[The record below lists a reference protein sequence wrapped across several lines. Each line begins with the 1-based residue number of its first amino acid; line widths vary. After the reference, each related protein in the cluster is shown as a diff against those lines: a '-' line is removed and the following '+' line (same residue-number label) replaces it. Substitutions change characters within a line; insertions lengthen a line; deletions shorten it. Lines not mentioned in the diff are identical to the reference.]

1 LRVNGKWVLQQRNGN
16 CFMRGGVE
24 QLGGIVVREVSMIEA
39 VIVSAVRTPVGRAY
53 KGSLRATR
61 PDDLA
66 ALAIKEALARVPGL
80 DAKEVDDVILG
91 CAMPEG
97 EQGMNVA
104 RIAALRAGLPVET
117 SAMTINRFC
126 SSGLQAIALGAE
138 RIRGASADVILAGGT
153 ESMSLVPMGGNKIS
167 PNPWL
172 VDHYPDAYIN
182 MGLGTENIARKFGI
196 TREQADAFSAES
208 HKKALAAISAGNF
221 KDETIPV
228 EVNITAVSSNGNGA
242 SSKLKVAAKSAT
254 QTFVFHTDEL
264 PRADTSLEILAKL
277 KPAFHLKGTVTAGN
291 SSPMSD
297 GAAACVIM
305 SDSRA
310 KALGLKPLARFVAYA
325 TAGCPPEEFGMGP
338 VFAIPKALKLAG
350 LSLGDISV
358 IELNE
363 AFAAQSLAVIQEA
376 GLDAGRVNPNGGAIA
391 LGHPLG
397 CTGAKLTAT
406 LIRDLQRKNARYGM
420 VTMCIGG
427 GMGAAGIFE
436 RV

>member
-1 LRVNGKWVLQQRNGN
+1 
-16 CFMRGGVE
+16 MP
-24 QLGGIVVREVSMIEA
+24 EA

-53 KGSLRATR
+53 KGSLRSSR

-66 ALAIKEALARVPGL
+66 AMAIKEALARVSGIDPQ
-80 DAKEVDDVILG
+80 EIDDVILG

-126 SSGLQAIALGAE
+126 SSGLQAIALAAE
-138 RIRGASADVILAGGT
+138 RIRGGSAEAIIAGGT

-172 VDHYPDAYIN
+172 VDNYPDAYIN

-196 TREQADAFSAES
+196 SREQADQFAVDS
-208 HKKALAAISAGNF
+208 HQKAIAAIAAGNF

-228 EVNITAVSSNGNGA
+228 EVKITAVANAAGA
-242 SSKLKVAAKSAT
+242 SGSYGTAQSSGGAKAGSVKPTT
-254 QTFVFHTDEL
+254 QTFSFDTDEL
-264 PRADTSLEILAKL
+264 PRADTSLEALANL
-277 KPAFHLKGTVTAGN
+277 KPAFQVKGTVTAGN

-297 GAAACVIM
+297 GAAAAVIM
-305 SDSRA
+305 SDTRA
-310 KALGLKPLARFVAYA
+310 KSLGIKPLARFVSFA
-325 TAGCPPEEFGMGP
+325 TAGCPPEEFGIGP

-350 LSLGDISV
+350 LSLNDIAV

-363 AFAAQSLAVIQEA
+363 AFAAQSLAVIQQAHLEA
-376 GLDAGRVNPNGGAIA
+376 VRVNPNGGAIA

-406 LIRDLQRKNARYGM
+406 LIRDLQRKKGRYGM

-436 RV
+436 RL

>member
-1 LRVNGKWVLQQRNGN
+1 
-16 CFMRGGVE
+16 M
-24 QLGGIVVREVSMIEA
+24 SEA

-53 KGSLRATR
+53 KGSLRSTR

-80 DAKEVDDVILG
+80 DAKEIDDVILG

-126 SSGLQAIALGAE
+126 SSGLQAIALAAE
-138 RIRGASADVILAGGT
+138 RIRGGSAEVIVAGGT
-153 ESMSLVPMGGNKIS
+153 ESMSLVPMGGNKVS

-172 VDHYPDAYIN
+172 IDHYPDAYIN

-196 TREQADAFSAES
+196 TREQADQFSADS
-208 HKKALAAISAGNF
+208 HKKALAAIAAGNF

-228 EVNITAVSSNGNGA
+228 EVKITAVPTNGNGA
-242 SSKLKVAAKSAT
+242 SWASHSSRGGAKAAVKAAT
-254 QTFVFHTDEL
+254 HTFTFDTDEL

-277 KPAFHLKGTVTAGN
+277 KPAFHVKGMVTAGN

-305 SDSRA
+305 SDTRA
-310 KALGLKPLARFVAYA
+310 KSLGLKPLARFVAYA
-325 TAGCPPEEFGMGP
+325 TAGCPPEEFGIGP

-350 LSLGDISV
+350 LSLGDIAV

-363 AFAAQSLAVIQEA
+363 AFAAQSLSVIQQA
-376 GLDAGRVNPNGGAIA
+376 GLDASRVNPNGGAIA

-436 RV
+436 RI

>member
-1 LRVNGKWVLQQRNGN
+1 
-16 CFMRGGVE
+16 MP
-24 QLGGIVVREVSMIEA
+24 EA
-39 VIVSAVRTPVGRAY
+39 VIVSAVRTAVGRAY

-66 ALAIKEALARVPGL
+66 ALVIKEALARAAGL
-80 DAKEVDDVILG
+80 DPREIDDVILG

-138 RIRGASADVILAGGT
+138 RIRGGGAQVIVAGGT
-153 ESMSLVPMGGNKIS
+153 ESMSMVPMGGNKIS

-172 VDHYPDAYIN
+172 VDNYPDAYIN

-196 TREQADAFSAES
+196 TREQADQFSTDS
-208 HKKALAAISAGNF
+208 HKKAVAAIAAGNF
-221 KDETIPV
+221 KDEIVPV
-228 EVNITAVSSNGNGA
+228 DVKIVALASGAASGGAASAAATAKPV
-242 SSKLKVAAKSAT
+242 T
-254 QTFVFHTDEL
+254 QSFSFATDEL
-264 PRADTSLEILAKL
+264 PRADTSVEVLAKL
-277 KPAFHLKGTVTAGN
+277 KPAFHVAGTVTAGN

-297 GAAACVIM
+297 GAAAMIVM
-305 SDSRA
+305 SDTRA
-310 KALGLKPLARFVAYA
+310 KELGLKPLARFVSYA
-325 TAGCPPEEFGMGP
+325 TAGCPPEEFGLGP
-338 VFAIPKALKLAG
+338 VYAIPKALKLAG
-350 LSLGDISV
+350 LSLQDIDV

-363 AFAAQSLAVIQEA
+363 AFAAQSLAVIQQA
-376 GLDAGRVNPNGGAIA
+376 RLDPTRVNPNGGAIA

-406 LIRDLQRKNARYGM
+406 IIRDLQRRKGRYGM
-420 VTMCIGG
+420 VTMCVGG

-436 RV
+436 LLP